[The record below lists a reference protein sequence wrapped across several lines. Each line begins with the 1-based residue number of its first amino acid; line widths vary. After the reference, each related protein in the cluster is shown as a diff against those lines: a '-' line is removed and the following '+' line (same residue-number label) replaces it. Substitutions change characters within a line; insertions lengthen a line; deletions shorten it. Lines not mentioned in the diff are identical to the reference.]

1 MKKII
6 YAAMAVVSMSYSAPA
21 MAQSQDLQTKVNAYF
36 TETLKAQQTILEKA
50 DREAFSQNKPSD
62 TKLQLAIKGKDVTG
76 YQKMVWTAWCE
87 ANKSLKEEKLMEAE
101 DLKLAKYSSWNI
113 PACLEP
119 DAVMPY
125 YYGKKGVA
133 ADGKYPLFLYVH
145 GSGPKDHEWENGIQ
159 LGLRFKDSPSIYF
172 IPQIPN
178 EGEYYRWW
186 HLSKQY
192 AFEKLIRQSMVNGDV
207 DVNRLYVFGISE
219 GGYGSQRLA
228 SFYAD
233 YWAAAGPMAGGE
245 PLKNAPVENC
255 ANIGFSF

>member
-1 MKKII
+1 MKKLI
-6 YAAMAVVSMSYSAPA
+6 YAAMAVFSMSYSAPA

-36 TETLKAQQTILEKA
+36 AETLKAQQTVLEKA

-76 YQKMVWTAWCE
+76 YQKMVWAAWCE

-101 DLKLAKYSSWNI
+101 DLKLAKHSSWNI

-145 GSGPKDHEWENGIQ
+145 GSGPKDH
-159 LGLRFKDSPSIYF
+159 
-172 IPQIPN
+172 
-178 EGEYYRWW
+178 
-186 HLSKQY
+186 
-192 AFEKLIRQSMVNGDV
+192 
-207 DVNRLYVFGISE
+207 
-219 GGYGSQRLA
+219 
-228 SFYAD
+228 
-233 YWAAAGPMAGGE
+233 
-245 PLKNAPVENC
+245 
-255 ANIGFSF
+255 